1 MVVFG
6 GYDHYRPTMTH
17 LLHGLLEE
25 RHNGRVTLSLRD
37 VRRWALGD
45 VLGCATVLLGRVG
58 VRRVRGTK

>member
-1 MVVFG
+1 MVVYG

-25 RHNGRVTLSLRD
+25 RYNGRVTPT
-37 VRRWALGD
+37 LGE
-45 VLGCATVLLGRVG
+45 VLGCVTVLLGRVG